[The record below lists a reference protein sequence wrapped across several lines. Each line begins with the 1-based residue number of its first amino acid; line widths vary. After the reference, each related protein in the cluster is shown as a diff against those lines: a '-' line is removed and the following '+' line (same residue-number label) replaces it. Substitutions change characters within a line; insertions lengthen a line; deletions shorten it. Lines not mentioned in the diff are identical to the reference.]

1 MGFWCCVVAPKTVLL
16 FIPLAI
22 YIWNRFLQ
30 PIWSNFWNTNRE
42 EEIEN
47 HVIENTNENLLL
59 PEEDCCDKEIDANV
73 NNNSN
78 REKID

>member
-1 MGFWCCVVAPKTVLL
+1 MAPV
-16 FIPLAI
+16 FIPLVI
-22 YIWNRFLQ
+22 YICNRFLQ
-30 PIWSNFWNTNRE
+30 PIWSNFWNKKRE

-47 HVIENTNENLLL
+47 LVKEDTNENSLL

-73 NNNSN
+73 KNNPN